1 MGKFV
6 LEQEV
11 NTKVLEVVI
20 GDKSYN
26 VPLMGSLTFD
36 EASTLESAEG
46 TRAFMQKYIP
56 VKVLKPLTIDQYNS
70 IVEAWKKE
78 SGVAMTTGES

>member
-6 LEQEV
+6 LEQEPT
-11 NTKVLEVVI
+11 TKVLEVVI
-20 GDKSYN
+20 GEKSYN

-36 EASTLESAEG
+36 EASGLESAEG

-56 VKVLKPLTIDQYNS
+56 LKVLRPLTIDQYNS

-78 SGVAMTTGES
+78 SGAVMTPGE